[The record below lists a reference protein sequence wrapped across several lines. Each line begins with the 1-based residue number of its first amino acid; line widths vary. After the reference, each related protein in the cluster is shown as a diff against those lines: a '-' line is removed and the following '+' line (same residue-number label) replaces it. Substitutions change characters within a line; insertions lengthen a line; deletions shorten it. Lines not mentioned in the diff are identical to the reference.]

1 MYILYIQYVQKTLSS
16 VVIFYRK
23 IDLFQA
29 MPWLPYAPLSLN
41 RFTEQPV
48 AGKQEFES
56 TQLRP
61 VLVSSKLTNHIP
73 KTLEYPYVPP

>member
-1 MYILYIQYVQKTLSS
+1 
-16 VVIFYRK
+16 
-23 IDLFQA
+23 

-48 AGKQEFES
+48 AGKQEVES

-61 VLVSSKLTNHIP
+61 VFVSSKLTNHIP
-73 KTLEYPYVPP
+73 KTLEYPHVPPYKF